1 MAKTSGNKAHW
12 VGDRSVD
19 QAWFTNNVKRQRRRR
34 AIAKQSRRKNRK

>member
-1 MAKTSGNKAHW
+1 MAKKSGNKTHW
-12 VGDRSVD
+12 TGGRSVD